1 MRPTLALYRTFL
13 ARYLGPYRWHVLL
26 LALAVLTSTV
36 GAVWGPRILRD
47 FIDGVVAQDSQS
59 ILLQAV
65 ALYVIVNVVRH
76 LADALMQYLGESVAW
91 AATNQLRGDLLQH
104 CIRLDMTFFNR
115 HPPGEMLER
124 IDGDSNQL
132 AHFFS
137 VFGIRLASAS
147 LILLGILGVVASEDW
162 RVFAGMLCF
171 LALSIWVM
179 LAMRHFGVPYNE
191 RLREATAQLFGF
203 VEERLASL
211 EDIKSLGGV
220 PYTIRQMLD
229 LIREQMSRGQR
240 AFSLGNLMWPLN
252 LAIMGTGTGLL
263 VGGGGW
269 LVLRGEMSIGTVY
282 LLMAYLNL
290 LFWPLENLSH
300 QMEELQK
307 AGGSLVRIQELL
319 DTRSAL
325 TDGFLTHAGP
335 TPPRVRF
342 DNVSFRYASNE
353 EPVLEE
359 VSFNIEPGRTLGIL
373 GRTGSGKTTVT
384 RLLNRLYDPGAGNIF
399 LNDTDLRSLRMQ
411 TLRSLVG
418 VVTQEVQFFRGTL
431 RQNLTMF
438 DPQVPDERILAAID
452 RLNLTGWLAGLPAGL
467 DTGLSSSSLA
477 LSAGE
482 AQRLALVRLFLR
494 GPSIVILDEAA
505 ARLDPAT
512 ELEVESALQELLD
525 GCTGIVIAHR
535 LKSVEKADD
544 ILILENGCVREY
556 GDRLALMA
564 DPDSELNELL
574 RLGLE

>member
-13 ARYLGPYRWHVLL
+13 ARYLGPFRWQVLL
-26 LALAVLTSTV
+26 LALTVLTGTV

-47 FIDGVVAQDSQS
+47 FIDGVVAQLDQR

-76 LADALMQYLGESVAW
+76 LADAFVRYLGESVAW
-91 AATNQLRGDLLQH
+91 GATNRLRENLLQH
-104 CIRLDMTFFNR
+104 CIGLDMTFFNK

-137 VFGIRLASAS
+137 VFGIRLVSAT
-147 LILLGILGVVASEDW
+147 LILIGILGVVAVEDW
-162 RVFAGMLCF
+162 RVFGGMLGF
-171 LALSIWVM
+171 LAVSIWVM

-191 RLREATAQLFGF
+191 RLREASARLYGF

-220 PYTIRQMLD
+220 PYTLRQMVD
-229 LIREQMSRGQR
+229 FIREQIWHGKR

-307 AGGSLVRIQELL
+307 AGGSLVRIQELF
-319 DTRSAL
+319 DIRSAL
-325 TDGFLTHAGP
+325 TDGSLANAGR
-335 TPPRVRF
+335 TPPHIRF
-342 DNVSFRYASNE
+342 DNVTFRYASE
-353 EPVLEE
+353 EDLVLED
-359 VSFNIEPGRTLGIL
+359 VSFSIEPGRTLGIL
-373 GRTGSGKTTVT
+373 GRTGSGKTTVA
-384 RLLNRLYDPGAGNIF
+384 RLLNRLYDPDAGTVSFNG
-399 LNDTDLRSLRMQ
+399 TDLRSLRLQ
-411 TLRSLVG
+411 SLRSLVG

-438 DPQVPDERILAAID
+438 DPEVPDERILGAID
-452 RLNLTGWLAGLPAGL
+452 RLNLTGWLASLPCGL
-467 DTGLSSSSLA
+467 DSRLSSSSLS

-494 GPSIVILDEAA
+494 QPAVVVLDEAA

-512 ELEVESALQELLD
+512 ELEVESALQGLLD

-544 ILILENGCVREY
+544 ILILENGRVREY
-556 GDRLALMA
+556 GERLALMA